1 MRVIA
6 RERTRMHGRIVPTMQ
21 EHLAVIAAM
30 ERRDVPAAIASLTQ
44 HIVTSRDLALRP

>member
-1 MRVIA
+1 
-6 RERTRMHGRIVPTMQ
+6 MQ